1 MEDNRDNLIVI
12 VAGYTE
18 EMKEFLDTNPGLQ
31 SRFNTYID
39 FPDYESF
46 DLVSIL
52 INMCKQM
59 QYALAP
65 DAVKYIYHYFEEAL
79 EHKDKNF
86 GNARDVRNY
95 MKHIIDKQINRI
107 TKEGINGKMDLVT
120 IRLADV
126 EGVKLGGGI
135 SD

>member
-1 MEDNRDNLIVI
+1 M
-12 VAGYTE
+12 
-18 EMKEFLDTNPGLQ
+18 
-31 SRFNTYID
+31 
-39 FPDYESF
+39 
-46 DLVSIL
+46 
-52 INMCKQM
+52 
-59 QYALAP
+59 
-65 DAVKYIYHYFEEAL
+65 